1 MASVTT
7 VGGGI
12 TASMFGGYLGDALE
26 DRIPMIKG
34 IIAGGGALLALPFM
48 IFTFFI

>member
-7 VGGGI
+7 VGAGI
-12 TASMFGGYLGDALE
+12 SASMIGGYLGDSLE
-26 DRIPMIKG
+26 VKIPMIKG

-48 IFTFFI
+48 MFTFFV